1 MDKLSDYIQLY
12 DGVISEENCKKL
24 IDEYEAHASTVEN
37 HDTPL
42 YKFHQLNLNQTPGL
56 GMLAQAVGGSLYPC
70 FEDYFTRLNL
80 KQFVEINTW
89 EDIRIKKYL
98 KGTDDQFRMHV
109 DVTDHAS
116 AARFAI
122 AILYLNDNNGLTT
135 FDTLGLA
142 VKPEAGRVV
151 IFPATWMFPHSGKP
165 STDNDKYIMMTA
177 LHYK

>member
-98 KGTDDQFRMHV
+98 KGTDLYTNPKFAAAIDAA
-109 DVTDHAS
+109 DEKYTDLSTVKVSKAELS
-116 AARFAI
+116 LDAIKAR
-122 AILYLNDNNGLTT
+122 
-135 FDTLGLA
+135 
-142 VKPEAGRVV
+142 AG
-151 IFPATWMFPHSGKP
+151 IE
-165 STDNDKYIMMTA
+165 TA
-177 LHYK
+177 